1 MIPFRRTCEE
11 PSVSCLSHLGTS
23 CRQDYDAM
31 VKLVEALETLPTC
44 ALADQQNVK
53 FHYAFA
59 LNR

>member
-1 MIPFRRTCEE
+1 
-11 PSVSCLSHLGTS
+11 
-23 CRQDYDAM
+23 M